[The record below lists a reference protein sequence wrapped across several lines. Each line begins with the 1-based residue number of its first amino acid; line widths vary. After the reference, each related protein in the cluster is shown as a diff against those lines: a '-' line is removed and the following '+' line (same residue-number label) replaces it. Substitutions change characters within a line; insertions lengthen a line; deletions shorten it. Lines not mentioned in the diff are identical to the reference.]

1 MKNTEAAED
10 GRPAEAPVPPA
21 GNEIVLPS
29 LFRSADRA
37 SGEGQRTFMVLT
49 FLNLAALLLAAGVGP
64 YKAEV
69 FDGGAD
75 LFGLVAVVAFIA
87 ALMFR
92 TYAITT
98 APEKSWYAG
107 RALAESAKSLAWR
120 YAVGA
125 EPFPHSGTNLEALL
139 TERLE
144 ELVLASSDL
153 TLEPEILDGG
163 QITDSMRSLRAAPL
177 NQRQQAYRVH
187 RIHDQRVWYASKS
200 RQHARRGRL
209 FGYLGLASEGLGIT
223 LAVLKASLV
232 IDVELVS
239 FIAAAGSGLVAWERS
254 RQDSLL
260 AKAYSVAAHEL
271 SLIDGLIGDQASE
284 DDWSAFVNK
293 AEEAISRE
301 HRLWQASR
309 GK

>member
-1 MKNTEAAED
+1 
-10 GRPAEAPVPPA
+10 
-21 GNEIVLPS
+21 
-29 LFRSADRA
+29 
-37 SGEGQRTFMVLT
+37 
-49 FLNLAALLLAAGVGP
+49 
-64 YKAEV
+64 
-69 FDGGAD
+69 
-75 LFGLVAVVAFIA
+75 
-87 ALMFR
+87 MFR

-120 YAVGA
+120 YAVA
-125 EPFPHSGTNLEALL
+125 ADPFPSSGPNPEALL
-139 TERLE
+139 TERLR
-144 ELVLASSDL
+144 ELVVASSDL
-153 TLEPEILDGG
+153 TLEAEPLDGA
-163 QITDSMRSLRAAPL
+163 QITSSMRALRAATL
-177 NQRQQAYRVH
+177 EERQQTYRIH
-187 RIHDQRVWYASKS
+187 RIQDQRVWYAQKS
-200 RQHARRGRL
+200 RRHARRARI

-223 LAVLKASLV
+223 LAVLKAALV

-260 AKAYSVAAHEL
+260 AKAYSIAAHEL
-271 SLIDGLIGDQASE
+271 SLIDGLIGDQADE
-284 DDWSAFVNK
+284 EDWSAFVNK